1 MASEKQQK
9 PKKSRTTVP
18 VASRAADRKATSKS
32 KTSPAGTGHTRN
44 RLDLV
49 GFGVLVL
56 VALLI
61 LAVIAVP
68 LRNYYQGRTEII
80 RLDESIMAKQDEKER
95 LLTEIDKY
103 KSDAYIEQEARRRL
117 GVVEEGE
124 VAFRIL
130 DPEITSGDSVT
141 TDEQAEAESRN
152 WHEVLWDSIAE
163 APDPEATNYSPGEQT
178 PAEEIP
184 AGGAP
189 ADGTSTDGATEGDDS
204 NGGSPE
210 EGSPAGDGNQEGDAP
225 VGNGVE
231 EEPDAPDPVGEM
243 PPGEVPSGQ

>member
-1 MASEKQQK
+1 MASEKQHK

-18 VASRAADRKATSKS
+18 VASRAADRKATRKA
-32 KTSPAGTGHTRN
+32 KPAVAGSGRSHN

-68 LRNYYQGRTEII
+68 LRNYYQGRTEIV
-80 RLDESIMAKQDEKER
+80 RLNESIIAKQDEKEH
-95 LLTEIDKY
+95 LLSEIEKY
-103 KSDAYIEQEARRRL
+103 ESDAYIEQEARRRL
-117 GVVEEGE
+117 GVVGEGE

-141 TDEQAEAESRN
+141 TDEHAEEESRD
-152 WHEVLWDSIAE
+152 WYEVLWDSIATK
-163 APDPEATNYSPGEQT
+163 PDPESPVLGVDDPENSQD
-178 PAEEIP
+178 AP
-184 AGGAP
+184 AGDAPEGESP
-189 ADGTSTDGATEGDDS
+189 ADGSPAEDGAPQGD
-204 NGGSPE
+204 E
-210 EGSPAGDGNQEGDAP
+210 P
-225 VGNGVE
+225 VGNVVE
-231 EEPDAPDPVGEM
+231 DNEDAPDPVGEM

>member
-18 VASRAADRKATSKS
+18 VASRAADRKATATK
-32 KTSPAGTGHTRN
+32 KPGLAGTGRSRN

-68 LRNYYQGRTEII
+68 LRNYYQGRTEIT
-80 RLDESIMAKQDEKER
+80 RLEEAIEAKQDEKEY
-95 LLTEIDKY
+95 LLSEIEKY
-103 KSDAYIEQEARRRL
+103 ESDAYIEQEARRRL
-117 GVVEEGE
+117 GVVGEGE

-130 DPEITSGDSVT
+130 DPEITSGDSMT
-141 TDEQAEAESRN
+141 TDEQAEAESRD
-152 WHEVLWDSIAE
+152 WYQVLWDSIAE
-163 APDPEATNYSPGEQT
+163 APDPDSTSYSPGGET
-178 PAEEIP
+178 PPGE
-184 AGGAP
+184 AP
-189 ADGTSTDGATEGDDS
+189 ADGAPSEESTNGEPPAGGDTEGDNQQDDDS
-204 NGGSPE
+204 
-210 EGSPAGDGNQEGDAP
+210 
-225 VGNGVE
+225 VGNVVE
-231 EEPDAPDPVGEM
+231 EEPDSPDPVGEM